1 MAQILIVDDEEN
13 FRHVLKEIL
22 EFAGHEVLEAN
33 SGAQALEVY
42 SSFRAELVM
51 TDINM
56 PGKDGIEIIME
67 LRRDYPEVKIIAMS
81 GGDIGNSRI
90 EMAENLGA
98 DRILD
103 KPFYTREILDAVEL
117 LLKKVNSA

>member
-13 FRHVLKEIL
+13 FRIALREIL
-22 EFAGHEVLEAN
+22 EIAGHEVLEAE
-33 SGAQALEVY
+33 GGEVALEVY
-42 SSFRAELVM
+42 SRCRTELVM

-67 LRRDYPEVKIIAMS
+67 LRSKYPGVKIIAMS
-81 GGDIGNSRI
+81 GGGIENPRI
-90 EMAENLGA
+90 EIAKHLGA

-103 KPFYTREILDAVEL
+103 KPFYTDEILEAVNL
-117 LLKKVNSA
+117 LLKQ

>member
-1 MAQILIVDDEEN
+1 MAQILIIDDEEK

-33 SGAQALEVY
+33 DGAEALKVY

-56 PGKDGIEIIME
+56 PGKDGIETIME
-67 LRRDYPEVKIIAMS
+67 LRREYPGVKIIAMS
-81 GGDIGNSRI
+81 GGSVGNSRI
-90 EMAENLGA
+90 EMAKYLGA
-98 DRILD
+98 DRTLD
-103 KPFYTREILDAVEL
+103 KPFYTREILDAVDL
-117 LLKKVNSA
+117 LLKK